1 MDNFMT
7 GAHVDTRGWFIENEK
22 FGIAMKS
29 SREEHPLLL
38 AAGEF
43 ADVPVFET
51 AESELLE

>member
-7 GAHVDTRGWFIENEK
+7 GAHIDTRGWLIKNEK

-29 SREEHPLLL
+29 ASEEHPLLL